1 MKLFILSMTLMLV
14 SSIVFADYIIVKDG
28 DKIKVNDRR
37 EYSNGNAFSIE
48 KTVLPNLEIEKLNNQ
63 KIILTAARD
72 AKLSDIENSMTYIL
86 RMQAEADAMSSLI
99 ASLDTQINSINKK
112 LSEVPVVDPI
122 IEPTPVTD
130 PILTTEPTPKV
141 EP

>member
-1 MKLFILSMTLMLV
+1 MKFLILGIAFVLSA
-14 SSIVFADYIIVKDG
+14 SIVFADYVVVKDG

-86 RMQAEADAMSSLI
+86 RLQAEADAINSLI
-99 ASLDTQINSINKK
+99 TSLDNQINSINTK